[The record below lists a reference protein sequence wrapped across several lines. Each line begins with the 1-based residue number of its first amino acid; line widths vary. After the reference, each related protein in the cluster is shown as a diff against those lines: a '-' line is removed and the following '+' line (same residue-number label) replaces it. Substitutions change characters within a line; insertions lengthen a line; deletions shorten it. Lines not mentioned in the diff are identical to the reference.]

1 MVNIGTGI
9 DLTIRELVKEIKE
22 VVGFSGELIFDTS
35 KPDGIYKR
43 QLDMSKL
50 ESLGWNP
57 KITLK
62 NGLKLTYEWYL
73 QNIIQ

>member
-9 DLTIRELVKEIKE
+9 DLTIKELVKEIKE
-22 VVGFSGELIFDTS
+22 VVEFPGELIFDAS

-50 ESLGWNP
+50 ESLGWKP
-57 KITLK
+57 KITLI
-62 NGLKLTYEWYL
+62 WA
-73 QNIIQ
+73 